1 MNNNISRDVYE
12 RYIDAATALFM
23 EYYSCDMGENIRKEI
38 EAEDT
43 EAFTLPKELDDRCR
57 ELIKKE
63 CATRHR
69 NNYWKSVVKGLRYV
83 AAFAVILLAAAS
95 VLFVS
100 VEAIR
105 IPIISYYVENSE
117 GYWELSSSDK
127 DTAKDNELLFDVS
140 DPLFG
145 LLPDEY
151 ELMVL
156 DGETLDSLVAIYQN
170 DNGEQVF
177 FSAANSNN
185 SNIQIDSEGAQI
197 SQTYQI
203 LGKDIILVKEDS
215 ETRLAWIDEE
225 LSTSFVLIATN
236 MQTESLLTITEHLIK
251 TISR

>member
-23 EYYSCDMGENIRKEI
+23 EYYSRDMGENIRKEI

-117 GYWELSSSDK
+117 GYWELSSSDNG
-127 DTAKDNELLFDVS
+127 AEPEAVRFDVS
-140 DPLFG
+140 DPLAG
-145 LLPDEY
+145 IVPKEY
-151 ELMVL
+151 KLVVL
-156 DGETLDSLVAIYQN
+156 DGESLNRLVAIYEK
-170 DNGEQVF
+170 GPGSEIF
-177 FSAANSNN
+177 FSAEDSNGN
-185 SNIQIDSEGAQI
+185 QQIDSEGAQI
-197 SQTYQI
+197 SQTYQ
-203 LGKDIILVKEDS
+203 LYGKDVVLVIED
-215 ETRLAWIDEE
+215 TTVRIAWVDAD
-225 LSTSFVLIATN
+225 LSTTFTLIATD
-236 MQTESLLTITEHLIK
+236 MSSDVLLDIAEQLINILSK
-251 TISR
+251 

>member
-1 MNNNISRDVYE
+1 M
-12 RYIDAATALFM
+12 
-23 EYYSCDMGENIRKEI
+23 
-38 EAEDT
+38 
-43 EAFTLPKELDDRCR
+43 
-57 ELIKKE
+57 
-63 CATRHR
+63 
-69 NNYWKSVVKGLRYV
+69 
-83 AAFAVILLAAAS
+83 
-95 VLFVS
+95 
-100 VEAIR
+100 
-105 IPIISYYVENSE
+105 
-117 GYWELSSSDK
+117 
-127 DTAKDNELLFDVS
+127 
-140 DPLFG
+140 
-145 LLPDEY
+145 
-151 ELMVL
+151 